1 MSIDM
6 KGIRVLFRCTDRYVD
21 GGFPIAECE
30 FAGEW
35 YIWANHANFQSKH
48 RPIGKL
54 LYYGQIYGK
63 SWLACGFSPAVLAK
77 NNICIYLF
85 LSIYGKVEHQPIG
98 SMYAIYGNIYHQYT
112 PNVSIYT
119 STMDPMGN

>member
-6 KGIRVLFRCTDRYVD
+6 KEIRVQFRCTDRYVD
-21 GGFPIAECE
+21 DGFPIAECE
-30 FAGEW
+30 FAGVNL
-35 YIWANHANFQSKH
+35 ANHA
-48 RPIGKL
+48 IGKL

-77 NNICIYLF
+77 NDICIYLF

-98 SMYAIYGNIYHQYT
+98 SMYAITFTINIPQMLAY
-112 PNVSIYT
+112 VSIYT
-119 STMDPMGN
+119 STVDPMGN